1 MNDLL
6 TVDETRFALET
17 IDEETIILDTAQ
29 GRLIGVRGGGSFVLE
44 FIRAGA
50 PRDELLREI
59 DERYGG
65 QAQAEARAF
74 IDELTKLGIL
84 LESKSTTAIG
94 DHASCD
100 LSARDF
106 SWPASLAPTSIDRY
120 DDIAEIMAIDP
131 IHDVDIT
138 GWPRKTPS

>member
-1 MNDLL
+1 LSNLL
-6 TVDETRFALET
+6 TVDDARFALET
-17 IDEETIILDTAQ
+17 IDEETIILDTAR
-29 GRLIGVRGGGSFVLE
+29 GHLIGVRGGGSFLLE
-44 FIRAGA
+44 FIQAGVL
-50 PRDELLREI
+50 RDELLREI

-65 QAQAEARAF
+65 QAQKEARAF
-74 IDELTKLGIL
+74 IEELTKLGIV
-84 LESKSTTAIG
+84 LESKSTATIG

-120 DDIAEIMAIDP
+120 EDIAEIMAIDP